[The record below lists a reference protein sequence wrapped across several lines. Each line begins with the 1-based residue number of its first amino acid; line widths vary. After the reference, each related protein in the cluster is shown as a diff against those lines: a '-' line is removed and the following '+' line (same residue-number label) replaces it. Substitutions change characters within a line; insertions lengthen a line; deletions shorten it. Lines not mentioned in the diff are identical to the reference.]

1 MRSGWASLPSTFG
14 AILASFHLVRKY
26 FILVRL
32 WCVLAG
38 KARGAESSD
47 DRERIR
53 QVRRVTLTQILLTK
67 ARLLSALTA
76 AVALPWLVAQNS
88 FDILTN
94 HNLPFWIAVG
104 AIGMAL
110 FSTLFFFLV
119 EYRVR
124 YNLDPKLGEYICES
138 FRDEIEQ
145 MHKLMEQPPNKI
157 DTKQVQDRKCWEYVA
172 REFLHKYRFDAVF
185 AADRFGSI
193 LQYIQSGMDSRT

>member
-1 MRSGWASLPSTFG
+1 LRSGWASLPSTFG

-26 FILVRL
+26 LILVRL

-47 DRERIR
+47 DREHIR
-53 QVRRVTLTQILLTK
+53 QVRRITLTQILLTK
-67 ARLLSALTA
+67 ACLLSALAA
-76 AVALPWLVAQNS
+76 AVALPWSVAQNS

-94 HNLPFWIAVG
+94 RNLPFWIAVG
-104 AIGMAL
+104 AVDMAL

-119 EYRVR
+119 EYQVR

-145 MHKLMEQPPNKI
+145 LYKLMKLMEQP
-157 DTKQVQDRKCWEYVA
+157 TKQN
-172 REFLHKYRFDAVF
+172 
-185 AADRFGSI
+185 
-193 LQYIQSGMDSRT
+193 